1 MVNVLRLARL
11 LHDIQDARRS
21 IKVHLGPHHIV
32 IQVIP
37 LSLLVETFV

>member
-1 MVNVLRLARL
+1 MVDVLRLARL

-21 IKVHLGPHHIV
+21 IEVNLGPHHIM
-32 IQVIP
+32 IQIIP